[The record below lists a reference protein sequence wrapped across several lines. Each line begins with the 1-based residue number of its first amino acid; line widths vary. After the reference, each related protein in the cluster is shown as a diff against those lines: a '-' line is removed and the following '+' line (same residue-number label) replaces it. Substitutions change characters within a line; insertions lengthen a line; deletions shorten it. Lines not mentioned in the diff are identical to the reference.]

1 MDKMEIPDTDSPE
14 VMEQVVSLWI
24 TDQIWDQVS
33 RLLHDDELEEKLTTL
48 YNRVYNSVKR
58 THAGKDLANGAH
70 FDPRLAGC
78 FRGHQTIS
86 GPSRA

>member
-1 MDKMEIPDTDSPE
+1 MDKMEIPDTNSPE

-48 YNRVYNSVKR
+48 YSRVYNSVKR
-58 THAGKDLANGAH
+58 THAGA
-70 FDPRLAGC
+70 
-78 FRGHQTIS
+78 
-86 GPSRA
+86 